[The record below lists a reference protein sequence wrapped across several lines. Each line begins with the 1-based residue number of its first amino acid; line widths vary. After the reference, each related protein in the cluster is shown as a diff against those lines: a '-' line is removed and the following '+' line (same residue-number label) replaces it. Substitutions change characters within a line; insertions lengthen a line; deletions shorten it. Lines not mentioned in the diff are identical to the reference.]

1 MAKYRKITIEWS
13 YPIEVNKIIEKDSV
27 NDIGLYF
34 ITIKEQG
41 RQTPLYIG
49 KTIDSFKRRLKSH
62 MEDWLDTY
70 PGEKY
75 VRLGRIV
82 RPLRLSDEELV
93 TIIEDA
99 EKTNILFM
107 SLTEGYSLPANY
119 INTKT
124 AYFEQPLK
132 IINTGFRG
140 ELPNLLFIPE
150 KQLTFF

>member
-13 YPIEVNKIIEKDSV
+13 YPIEVNKIIERDAI
-27 NDIGLYF
+27 NNIGLYF
-34 ITIKEQG
+34 ITIKEQE

-82 RPLRLSDEELV
+82 RPLRLSDEELGLV
-93 TIIEDA
+93 
-99 EKTNILFM
+99 
-107 SLTEGYSLPANY
+107 
-119 INTKT
+119 
-124 AYFEQPLK
+124 
-132 IINTGFRG
+132 
-140 ELPNLLFIPE
+140 
-150 KQLTFF
+150 